1 MMRRTVRETLD
12 VSAAPTCFSKVVVV
26 VVAIVVLVILI
37 YFPADI
43 SLLSIKL
50 HVLDPVFSISSKSFQ
65 LARTAIIS
73 FLRLPQK
80 QSFDFI

>member
-1 MMRRTVRETLD
+1 MRRTVRETLD

-26 VVAIVVLVILI
+26 VVAIVVLVIVIHL
-37 YFPADI
+37 PADI

-50 HVLDPVFSISSKSFQ
+50 HVLDPVFFYFLQKFPIGKNSYY
-65 LARTAIIS
+65 L